1 MSVELY
7 SGSTSHKQK
16 IPESMIQKKR
26 ELHLS
31 YSQAFGVARTTDKF
45 RPRYCAGVHY
55 ISAVL
60 LSIAKFREY
69 SEFRKRFI
77 YQDFKSLNNCSFC
90 FLFSILIVKH
100 SVYRAAKALALASHS
115 RAKIQRIFEIIVI
128 FYQLFLEDWD
138 IYRKFAAKYKS

>member
-1 MSVELY
+1 
-7 SGSTSHKQK
+7 
-16 IPESMIQKKR
+16 MIQKKR

-69 SEFRKRFI
+69 SE
-77 YQDFKSLNNCSFC
+77 S
-90 FLFSILIVKH
+90 
-100 SVYRAAKALALASHS
+100 
-115 RAKIQRIFEIIVI
+115 
-128 FYQLFLEDWD
+128 
-138 IYRKFAAKYKS
+138 

>member
-1 MSVELY
+1 
-7 SGSTSHKQK
+7 
-16 IPESMIQKKR
+16 QKKR

-45 RPRYCAGVHY
+45 RPRYSAGVHL

-77 YQDFKSLNNCSFC
+77 YQGFKSLKICSFC
-90 FLFSILIVKH
+90 FLFYILIVIH
-100 SVYRAAKALALASHS
+100 SVYRVAKAQVSPPI
-115 RAKIQRIFEIIVI
+115 RGQR
-128 FYQLFLEDWD
+128 
-138 IYRKFAAKYKS
+138 YKEYLRLS

>member
-1 MSVELY
+1 
-7 SGSTSHKQK
+7 
-16 IPESMIQKKR
+16 MIQKKR

-77 YQDFKSLNNCSFC
+77 YQDFKSLIHCSFC
-90 FLFSILIVKH
+90 FLFNNLIVKH
-100 SVYRAAKALALASHS
+100 SVYRVAKAQALPPF
-115 RAKIQRIFEIIVI
+115 RGQ
-128 FYQLFLEDWD
+128 
-138 IYRKFAAKYKS
+138 KYEK